1 MDKGIGNQ
9 RHLILW
15 GFIFGIVGREIF
27 NIIGSDGQLVLTW
40 LGLSC
45 LTLQATILDCQLLSG
60 LYLIKAIPI
69 SHHSCHIFCNVIL
82 GFCDKLIPNINRDR
96 RCILRMWP

>member
-27 NIIGSDGQLVLTW
+27 NIVGSNGQLVLTW

-45 LTLQATILDCQLLSG
+45 LTLQATVLDHQLLSG
-60 LYLIKAIPI
+60 L
-69 SHHSCHIFCNVIL
+69 
-82 GFCDKLIPNINRDR
+82 
-96 RCILRMWP
+96 

>member
-15 GFIFGIVGREIF
+15 RFIFGIVGREIF

-40 LGLSC
+40 LGLS
-45 LTLQATILDCQLLSG
+45 
-60 LYLIKAIPI
+60 
-69 SHHSCHIFCNVIL
+69 
-82 GFCDKLIPNINRDR
+82 
-96 RCILRMWP
+96 